1 MYADGLSFGTTSASA
16 RRRPFVWHNIVDIDP
31 FRRERRS
38 CALHS
43 FRAKRIRSARAP
55 RWVNI
60 GDFVPFRICW
70 NCHRAAAGLS
80 QARRKRR
87 PELGP
92 HQERPNSPS
101 ASIRAG
107 GHPSQRGS
115 RRIGWLCSMHSRT
128 HRCNGAAVPLVP
140 SGEQPGA
147 RTSDA
152 RIRGASHSAFK
163 GGRAEERAF
172 AHHLAVTAFV
182 VVDRAFS
189 VRGRESAVIGVK
201 QERTREHLCIMHKC
215 PFARCDACSPVAIA
229 RKTGTVNSS
238 RGGSP

>member
-1 MYADGLSFGTTSASA
+1 MTTIQDTLRSFGIT
-16 RRRPFVWHNIVDIDP
+16 RCYKGFQY
-31 FRRERRS
+31 
-38 CALHS
+38 
-43 FRAKRIRSARAP
+43 
-55 RWVNI
+55 
-60 GDFVPFRICW
+60 
-70 NCHRAAAGLS
+70 AAYAIQL
-80 QARRKRR
+80 AV
-87 PELGP
+87 ED
-92 HQERPNSPS
+92 E
-101 ASIRAG
+101 
-107 GHPSQRGS
+107 S
-115 RRIGWLCSMHSRT
+115 RLEAITKEIYEETAEHFG
-128 HRCNGAAVPLVP
+128 CNGAAVPFIH
-140 SGEQPGA
+140 SGEQPDA

-182 VVDRAFS
+182 VVDRSFS

-215 PFARCDACSPVAIA
+215 PFARCGACSPVAIA